1 MTLKHGTVHAEVDA
15 MLKLPYQKKKK
26 RISLAVYTTN
36 RSGTLLCMS
45 KCCKNCL
52 KSIDIIAKRKN
63 YIVNRIY
70 YIDEK
75 GLLNIMA

>member
-26 RISLAVYTTN
+26 RISLAIYTTN
-36 RSGTLLCMS
+36 RLGNTLCMS
-45 KCCKNCL
+45 KCCQNCL
-52 KSIDIIAKRKN
+52 KSIGIIAKRKN

-75 GLLNIMA
+75 GMLSII